1 MQYNEAGERVPT
13 FQAGPEADPNNEQL
27 PRLYILQQN
36 NRRYDALP
44 TGPRFWY
51 YVGTPREDVPVCE
64 VDIQTKHTPR
74 PDFTPDNG
82 PEPAHKP
89 SSHSNEQSSPASTRP
104 PTPPSKVP
112 KPRRGWE
119 HVEDGPHEQT
129 KKHQDHELEAA
140 NKLGD
145 EMADEDLAL
154 QRAEEEDLQMQKAQG
169 DHHEEDLQEKLDS
182 EKQERSDAARQLQTR
197 ARRLNAQ
204 REYEAQSEN
213 EFVTHCAF
221 ALNFLY
227 HFKDRGFP
235 MQRLVSYIEKNKDKK
250 SMQDLRFAMR
260 EWHKL
265 LTSFQHSFGD
275 ITTWNINVDS
285 IGHENVGAVLAL
297 CSQLLPMATAISN
310 YRVDAFPMQIYP
322 DIMRAPRRNNDSQTD
337 PVEFKEHGNIRL
349 PVVANLVSGSLDL
362 PYIRFLFD
370 FWSPW

>member
-1 MQYNEAGERVPT
+1 MKRAKEFQHSKQGPKQIQTTNNCQDFIFYNRTIVV
-13 FQAGPEADPNNEQL
+13 N
-27 PRLYILQQN
+27 
-36 NRRYDALP
+36 DALP

-169 DHHEEDLQEKLDS
+169 DHHEEDMQEKL
-182 EKQERSDAARQLQTR
+182 EKQERSDAALT
-197 ARRLNAQ
+197 LLDNCKH
-204 REYEAQSEN
+204 E
-213 EFVTHCAF
+213 
-221 ALNFLY
+221 
-227 HFKDRGFP
+227 
-235 MQRLVSYIEKNKDKK
+235 
-250 SMQDLRFAMR
+250 QD
-260 EWHKL
+260 
-265 LTSFQHSFGD
+265 
-275 ITTWNINVDS
+275 V
-285 IGHENVGAVLAL
+285 
-297 CSQLLPMATAISN
+297 
-310 YRVDAFPMQIYP
+310 
-322 DIMRAPRRNNDSQTD
+322 
-337 PVEFKEHGNIRL
+337 
-349 PVVANLVSGSLDL
+349 
-362 PYIRFLFD
+362 
-370 FWSPW
+370 